1 MLRTRFISG
10 ASARRHARSPE
21 ATRSDR
27 KVTERRR
34 SATERRPFFGRE
46 RRIGAR
52 RSHACPLPGQGVE
65 RPAPVRT
72 PGARTVE
79 RDERSIRES
88 GWSPISSPGPEIP
101 PLGDQ
106 GRVCRPGGGVSR
118 VSTGWP
124 PDASPLAVWSIG
136 PHGRPEPSRSGALP
150 RAGRRRSAPNRS
162 FRGSTERG
170 RAGSDAGGRWLPRRE
185 VDGKELVSFG
195 MRGFPPPSS
204 IVVHLIRRGVSHDGR
219 GARSS
224 NRDGGRAWHRRPS
237 GSLRCF
243 RGERFA
249 ISSAVRLS
257 GRIRPRGSVEA

>member
-1 MLRTRFISG
+1 MLRTRFRSG
-10 ASARRHARSPE
+10 ASARRRATESE

-27 KVTERRR
+27 EITERRP
-34 SATERRPFFGRE
+34 SATGRRPFFGRE

-52 RSHACPLPGQGVE
+52 RSHACPSPGQGVE

-101 PLGDQ
+101 PLGNQ
-106 GRVCRPGGGVSR
+106 RRVYRPGGGVSR
-118 VSTGWP
+118 GSAGWP
-124 PDASPLAVWSIG
+124 PGVSPLAVRSIG

-150 RAGRRRSAPNRS
+150 RAGRRRSAPNRPS
-162 FRGSTERG
+162 RGSTDADARVRT
-170 RAGSDAGGRWLPRRE
+170 RAADGCRGGRSTDKNLCPSGCGDFRHHRASPCTHPTRCEPRR
-185 VDGKELVSFG
+185 
-195 MRGFPPPSS
+195 
-204 IVVHLIRRGVSHDGR
+204 RR
-219 GARSS
+219 ARSS
-224 NRDGGRAWHRRPS
+224 NRDGGRAEHSWPS